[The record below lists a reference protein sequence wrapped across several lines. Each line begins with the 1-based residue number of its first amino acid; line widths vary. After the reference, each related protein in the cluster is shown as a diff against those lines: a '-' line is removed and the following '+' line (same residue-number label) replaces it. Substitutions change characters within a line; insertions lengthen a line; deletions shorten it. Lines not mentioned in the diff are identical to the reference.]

1 MIDPSSE
8 IFSSNDIANKILRL
22 NSQKPSYLLVYLDL
36 ITKKVNLTKR
46 KCAEEV
52 TEVLVDK
59 FCDTGFRMSPY
70 EAVNNKINHK
80 ITALSRQL
88 II

>member
-36 ITKKVNLTKR
+36 ITKKVNLTPLKR

-59 FCDTGFRMSPY
+59 FCDTEPSHF
-70 EAVNNKINHK
+70 
-80 ITALSRQL
+80 QL
-88 II
+88 